1 MTLSKRSAKS
11 DGREMQNY
19 YEEFYSKY
27 VKSLEE
33 TTGANMDRYV
43 LDASFPNPK
52 FEKNCSTYSKS

>member
-1 MTLSKRSAKS
+1 MTLSKRLAKS

-43 LDASFPNPK
+43 LDVLFPNPK
-52 FEKNCSTYSKS
+52 FEKHL